1 MKSAGWI
8 VAAVAALAASGM
20 ALAQPAP
27 APARPAGSGPIV
39 PATRPGTAGTI
50 AITGATVYVRADRK
64 LEGATVVIRDGKVA
78 EVGAGLAAPAGATV
92 IDGKGKVVA
101 PGFVEAYTQLGLIEV
116 DLESRGNDGRFGPVP
131 ADIHAAYRAVDAY
144 RGRTAGIPIARTGGV
159 TSAVTGPTGGL
170 VAGQAAFVS
179 LADGAVAPLRAP
191 IAMNAALGPGVIAS
205 GSRGHAAERLREL
218 LDDAD
223 AYRKNRG
230 AFDRNQSRRL
240 AANRLDLEALV
251 PVLEGRLMLVVDAAS
266 EVDILTALAI
276 AAERRLKIAI
286 AGGTEAWRVAPQ
298 LAAAKVPVI
307 VDPTE
312 NLPGDLAALDVRDDN
327 AAVLARAGV
336 PVAISTM
343 ANPSQMRT
351 LRQLAGVAVGY
362 GMPWDK
368 ALDAITAVPAQIYGL
383 RDRGTLER
391 GAAADVVVW
400 SGDPLEMASRPEVV
414 IIGGVVQS
422 LETHQTRLL
431 ERYRALPKR

>member
-1 MKSAGWI
+1 MKRAGKSMA
-8 VAAVAALAASGM
+8 AAVLVMAGA

-27 APARPAGSGPIV
+27 VGPGASGPIV
-39 PATRPGTAGTI
+39 PPARPGTAGTI

-64 LEGATVVIRDGKVA
+64 LEGATVVIRDGKIA
-78 EVGAGLAAPAGATV
+78 EVGAGVAAPAGATV

-101 PGFVEAYTQLGLIEV
+101 PGFVEACSQLGLIEV
-116 DLESRGNDGRFGPVP
+116 DLEATATDGRFGPAP
-131 ADIHAAYRAVDAY
+131 AEVHAAYRSADAY
-144 RGRTAGIPIARTGGV
+144 NARSVGIPVARTGGV

-179 LADGAVAPLRAP
+179 LAEAAAVPIQAP
-191 IAMNAALGPGVIAS
+191 IAINAALGPGAIAS
-205 GSRGHAAERLREL
+205 GSRGHAVERLREL

-230 AFDRNQSRRL
+230 AFERNQARRL

-251 PVLEGRLMLVVDAAS
+251 PVLEGRLTLVVDAAA
-266 EVDILTALAI
+266 EVDIRTVLAI
-276 AAERRLKIAI
+276 AAERRLKVAI
-286 AGGTEAWRVAPQ
+286 AGGTEAWRLAKQ

-307 VDPTE
+307 VDPTA
-312 NLPGDLAALDVRDDN
+312 NLPGNLGALDVRDDN
-327 AAVLARAGV
+327 AAILASAGV
-336 PVAISTM
+336 PVAISTLGN
-343 ANPSQMRT
+343 AAQART

-362 GMPWDK
+362 GMAWDR

-400 SGDPLEMASRPEVV
+400 SGDPLEISSRAEVV

-422 LETHQTRLL
+422 LATHQTRLRD
-431 ERYRALPKR
+431 RYRTLPKR